1 MGPGSL
7 AYIISAVF
15 RVDRRL
21 VLLSDSLYR
30 VTRGKKSTS
39 GIVFSRMVRILN
51 LLDFWRIYPSNVIF
65 EGSEGFLFEVSTWM
79 GDMPPDVTVKE
90 PSKRSLGVVSRNH
103 RKESSNS
110 ADEHEA
116 TEYFN
121 KTATSDSSTSTIV
134 AGLTEQSSI
143 LLFFL
148 PILMIRKQVA
158 GN

>member
-1 MGPGSL
+1 
-7 AYIISAVF
+7 
-15 RVDRRL
+15 
-21 VLLSDSLYR
+21 
-30 VTRGKKSTS
+30 
-39 GIVFSRMVRILN
+39 
-51 LLDFWRIYPSNVIF
+51 
-65 EGSEGFLFEVSTWM
+65 
-79 GDMPPDVTVKE
+79 MPPDVTVKE

-103 RKESSNS
+103 RTESSNS

-121 KTATSDSSTSTIV
+121 KTATSDSSTSTII